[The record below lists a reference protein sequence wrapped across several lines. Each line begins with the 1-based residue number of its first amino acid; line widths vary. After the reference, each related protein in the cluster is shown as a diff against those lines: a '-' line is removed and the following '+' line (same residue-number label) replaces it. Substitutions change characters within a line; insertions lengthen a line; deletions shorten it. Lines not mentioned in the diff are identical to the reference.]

1 MRIEEYR
8 MRNTL
13 GKFDVEVR
21 KIGELRMMKPK
32 SHRKK
37 NNTVTSRKIEKKGV
51 IEKHAYPRLY

>member
-1 MRIEEYR
+1 